1 MQLGHPY
8 YLVEWL
14 NNIANNSRL
23 LLNEKGKII

>member
-1 MQLGHPY
+1 MQRGHPY

-14 NNIANNSRL
+14 SNIVNNSRL